1 MLILPLHR
9 TWTRA
14 NFPLAT
20 VLLVLVNVFVY
31 AFLQSGD
38 AAIYRQAQAYYEETG
53 LGAIEFPAYAQW
65 LAEHGRGAV
74 SAQTPTAPPPGAM
87 LAQIESDGAFLA
99 DLHADRVIR
108 PADPRHALWQNQRA
122 QFDAILDRAFS
133 RAHALRFSHFEP
145 GRIVSSMFMHG
156 SLDHLLG
163 NMLFLLAVGMLVEGA
178 LGHRVF
184 LGLYVCG
191 GILAALATLAW
202 HRGSQGNSLGA
213 SGAIAA
219 LMGAYCVIWGRRKV
233 RVFYWL
239 FVVFDYV
246 KVPALLMLG
255 LWFAW
260 LVVVPS
266 LDPHSR
272 IDYADHAGGLLAGI
286 GIAFA
291 LRQRGLVRR
300 EFVDEDERIER
311 TRHDDAELE
320 RAQRLIGEME
330 IPRAREILLRL
341 DRDQPG
347 RLPVRIALYRCARYQ
362 GTPAQVDAAAAG
374 VLELSAPND
383 TTARELP
390 SVWEDY
396 LKACAGTPRLP
407 TATLLRLLPVLQ
419 QSAADDAVDG
429 LLRTLIE
436 RDPSD
441 ATLAPDWFALCLRTP
456 DGTPARR
463 ARLAFLLER
472 YPHSAYAPKAR
483 FLLGQG

>member
-14 NFPLAT
+14 NFPWMAM
-20 VLLVLVNVFVY
+20 LLVLANVFVF

-38 AAIYRQAQAYYEETG
+38 HAVYQQAQAYYEQAD

-65 LAEHGRGAV
+65 LTAHGRGEA
-74 SAQTPTAPPPGAM
+74 PTQPFTTLPPGAM
-87 LAQIESDGAFLA
+87 LALIESDGAFLA
-99 DLHADRVIR
+99 DLHADRVIL
-108 PADPRHALWQNQRA
+108 PTDPRHAQWQNQRA

-133 RAHALRFSHFEP
+133 RAHALRFSHVEP
-145 GRIVSSMFMHG
+145 GRIVTSMFMHG
-156 SLDHLLG
+156 GLDHLLG

-178 LGHRVF
+178 LGHGWF
-184 LGLYVCG
+184 LGLYLCG
-191 GILAALATLAW
+191 GICAALASLYW
-202 HRGSQGNSLGA
+202 HWGSEGNSLGA

-233 RVFYWL
+233 RVFYWF

-246 KVPALLMLG
+246 KVPALAMLG

-266 LDPHSR
+266 LDAHSH

-286 GIAFA
+286 GMAFA
-291 LRQRGLVRR
+291 LRARGWVRR
-300 EFVDEDERIER
+300 DFIDEDERIER
-311 TRHDDAELE
+311 TQHDDAELE
-320 RAQRLIGEME
+320 RAQRLIGQME
-330 IPRAREILLRL
+330 IPKARDILLRL

-374 VLELSAPND
+374 VLEIPAPTD
-383 TTARELP
+383 AIARELQ

-396 LKACAGTPRLP
+396 AQACAGAPRLP
-407 TATLLRLLPVLQ
+407 TDTLQRLLPVLQ
-419 QSAADDAVDG
+419 RLDADAAVDG
-429 LLRTLIE
+429 LLRALIE
-436 RDPSD
+436 RDSSD
-441 ATLAPDWFALCLRTP
+441 ATLAQAWFALCLRTP

-472 YPHSAYAPKAR
+472 YPQSDYAPKAR